1 MEKDRPEPLIVT
13 LVFQH
18 FRRAVAEAASP
29 GKGAIYETQMAPAVI
44 ENLLRARP
52 EGWFSDYDDALLRS
66 FAGAV
71 EEGRR
76 MQGDNVK
83 KWIYGAALE
92 LTITHP
98 VGHRLPL
105 VAKYFDIGPVWMSGS
120 PTSVKQ
126 TTLRLGPSMRMNT
139 DLGDWDRSLMN
150 LPIGES
156 GHVLSRHYKD
166 QWDAYYNATSFPMQF
181 RKVDERSV
189 LEFVPEGGN

>member
-1 MEKDRPEPLIVT
+1 MDRDRPEPLIVS

-44 ENLLRARP
+44 ENLLRGRP
-52 EGWFSDYDDALLRS
+52 EGWFSGYDDALLRS
-66 FAGAV
+66 LAGAV

-83 KWIYGAALE
+83 KWIYGAYLR
-92 LTITHP
+92 LTIAHP

-105 VAKYFDIGPVWMSGS
+105 VARYFDIGPVWMSGS

-126 TTLRLGPSMRMNT
+126 TTLRLGPSMRMNA
-139 DLGDWDRSLMN
+139 DLGDWDHSLMN
-150 LPIGES
+150 LPAGES

-166 QWDAYYNATSFPMQF
+166 QWAAYYNATSFPMQF
-181 RKVDERSV
+181 RKVDAGSV
-189 LEFVPEGGN
+189 LEFLPE